1 MARLIMRVADSIFA
15 GTPGGGRG
23 VPLAELCSVLL
34 LATPQ
39 PPQNP
44 SAQPGTGVSAEFNTE
59 ASGDLTAERF
69 PENVHRERPE
79 TRRAVPPLLQS
90 PIARLCLAATVV
102 AAASVSVLGVLALR
116 PTAEILSVA
125 DAFPN
130 PADPGLTRA
139 SVPGPDP
146 STGIVAVL
154 RDVSPHPRGA
164 PSPGCA

>member
-59 ASGDLTAERF
+59 ASGDLTAVGSLKMFIESVQRLAGPF
-69 PENVHRERPE
+69 PHCSN
-79 TRRAVPPLLQS
+79 RRS
-90 PIARLCLAATVV
+90 RG
-102 AAASVSVLGVLALR
+102 SVSR
-116 PTAEILSVA
+116 PRL
-125 DAFPN
+125 
-130 PADPGLTRA
+130 
-139 SVPGPDP
+139 
-146 STGIVAVL
+146 
-154 RDVSPHPRGA
+154 
-164 PSPGCA
+164 

>member
-34 LATPQ
+34 LPETDERKATPQ
-39 PPQNP
+39 PSQNP
-44 SAQPGTGVSAEFNTE
+44 SAQPGTGVSAEFNAE

-90 PIARLCLAATVV
+90 PIARLCLAATGII
-102 AAASVSVLGVLALR
+102 ASAR
-116 PTAEILSVA
+116 R
-125 DAFPN
+125 F
-130 PADPGLTRA
+130 R
-139 SVPGPDP
+139 
-146 STGIVAVL
+146 
-154 RDVSPHPRGA
+154 
-164 PSPGCA
+164 